1 MAKYTTELR
10 HICESL
16 AHERGVPNGAPI
28 SEIIPVAAGAIF
40 DPFTIGTEEH
50 TVQLSYKILRH
61 FYTREIGFEVYGLWR
76 HYFNTKIAE
85 IAPYYDE
92 MCKAYTDYLA
102 LNAYNN
108 YDVKTTRHHGESE
121 STSGTQNT
129 QSNGNTKSEST
140 TANATQSVNKFSNTP
155 QGSLTNVMEGRYL
168 TTANVNDDT
177 SDSRSVDENETA
189 THAEQTTSGTATRQ
203 RDETEQTLGRSG
215 VAPAAVFKEVAANI
229 QNIDA
234 LIIAELEPLF
244 MQIW

>member
-10 HICESL
+10 SICESV
-16 AHERGVPNGAPI
+16 AYERGVPQGAPI
-28 SEIIPVAAGAIF
+28 SEIIPAAAGAIF
-40 DPFTIGTEEH
+40 DPFTIGTEQH
-50 TVQLSYKILRH
+50 SAQLTYKILRH
-61 FYTREIGFEVYGLWR
+61 FYTREIAFETYGLWR
-76 HYFNTKIAE
+76 HYFNAKIAE

-108 YDVKTTRHHGESE
+108 YDIKTTRHHGESE
-121 STSGTQNT
+121 TTSGTQNSQT
-129 QSNGNTKSEST
+129 NGNTKSEST
-140 TANATQSVNKFSNTP
+140 TNNTANSVNKFSNTP
-155 QGSLTNVMEGRYL
+155 QGSLTNLLEGRYL
-168 TTANVNDDT
+168 TTATVNDDT
-177 SDSRSVDENETA
+177 NDTKSTDENETA

-203 RDETEQTLGRSG
+203 RDELEQTLGRSG

>member
-10 HICESL
+10 SICESL
-16 AHERGVPNGAPI
+16 AYKRGVAQGAPI
-28 SEIIPVAAGAIF
+28 SRIIPAAAGAIF

-50 TVQLSYKILRH
+50 GAELAYKILRH
-61 FYTREIGFEVYGLWR
+61 FYTREIGFETYGLWR
-76 HYFNTKIAE
+76 HNLNMKIAE

-92 MCKAYTDYLA
+92 MCKAYTSYLA

-108 YDVKTTRHHGESE
+108 YDIETTRHHGESE
-121 STSGTQNT
+121 TTNGTQNSQT
-129 QSNGNTKSEST
+129 NANNKSEVT
-140 TANATQSVNKFSNTP
+140 TYNTVNSVNKFSNTP
-155 QGSLTNVMEGRYL
+155 QGSLTNLLEGRYL
-168 TTANVNDDT
+168 TTATVNDDT
-177 SDSRSVDENETA
+177 NDSISTDENETA
-189 THAEQTTSGTATRQ
+189 THMEQTTSGAATRQ
-203 RDETEQTLGRSG
+203 RDELELTRGRSG